1 MVWQLPPIL
10 LLLVICSLA
19 QLLSSPWAS
28 RARLSLSARSFC
40 SMVYDITFQLP
51 GAQPL
56 SSLPEF
62 IYTIWGCSSET
73 LSLKFLARP
82 SIHSLDVL
90 SFIVL
95 AIVKILC
102 AFVWS
107 LTNTCLP
114 ARLKFHEDR
123 DYVFYCLSLYS
134 QKSA

>member
-1 MVWQLPPIL
+1 MVWQLPPVL
-10 LLLVICSLA
+10 LLLIICFLA

-28 RARLSLSARSFC
+28 CARLSLC
-40 SMVYDITFQLP
+40 TLLLQHDLCITFQLP

-62 IYTIWGCSSET
+62 IYTVWGFSSET

-114 ARLKFHEDR
+114 ALLKFHEDR